1 MSRPEPGN
9 RVTVVVIT
17 RNRRPELVRTLQR
30 MTALPERPPVIVVDN
45 ASADGSAQAAAA
57 FPGVTV
63 IAAARNL
70 GAAGRNLAVQRTSTP
85 YVAFCDDDTWWE
97 PGALDRAADLLDA
110 CPRLASVTGRI
121 LVEPGGTED
130 PITPELR
137 HSPVPGPPWLPGPA
151 LLSILAGASM
161 LRAAA
166 FAEAGGF
173 SPRLWLGG
181 EEELL
186 SLDLAAAGW
195 WMCWAEDV
203 IVHHSASAV
212 RDPRQRRILGIRNT
226 LWTAWLR
233 RAARRGAAPDRRRA
247 QVGAE
252 GPGQRGRGGP
262 GGGGP
267 AMGAARPPG
276 DPSARRGRA
285 PAARSAAAAL
295 GRPPVRRLSRPAAS
309 RTSPTSIRSSRG
321 SGCAP
326 WASPGLDPLPF
337 HRARWRGESRGGPQ
351 SAGETGPNN
360 VTEGVPYATARCA
373 IPVSLLITID
383 AAATTAARP
392 ASPVRPASTDAGL
405 SPAACATRAASGRS
419 AAFPL
424 ITTGRPQSDSTR
436 ATAANRSAGQ
446 RLLPL
451 AAPGCTT
458 AAAAAR
464 GRVRG
469 RDSRSAPGSAG
480 IPHHASSRHQRS
492 TSCSSSAH
500 QGPATPGSAG
510 EAYIIVTGAPT
521 ARTRSWLAG
530 PLPCRSAAT
539 AGGGP
544 RHGTGSSSPVASTRS
559 TAPVS
564 AASGARRADAAS
576 TISCPG

>member
-233 RAARRGAAPDRRRA
+233 GPPGGALRRTAAVLRSVPKDRASAAAVARAAAGLPWVLRDRRVIPPRVEAGLRLLEAPQRHSAARRY
-247 QVGAE
+247 VGFT
-252 GPGQRGRGGP
+252 
-262 GGGGP
+262 
-267 AMGAARPPG
+267 
-276 DPSARRGRA
+276 
-285 PAARSAAAAL
+285 
-295 GRPPVRRLSRPAAS
+295 RPAAS

-351 SAGETGPNN
+351 AP
-360 VTEGVPYATARCA
+360 
-373 IPVSLLITID
+373 
-383 AAATTAARP
+383 ARP
-392 ASPVRPASTDAGL
+392 AR
-405 SPAACATRAASGRS
+405 
-419 AAFPL
+419 
-424 ITTGRPQSDSTR
+424 TT
-436 ATAANRSAGQ
+436 
-446 RLLPL
+446 
-451 AAPGCTT
+451 
-458 AAAAAR
+458 
-464 GRVRG
+464 
-469 RDSRSAPGSAG
+469 
-480 IPHHASSRHQRS
+480 
-492 TSCSSSAH
+492 
-500 QGPATPGSAG
+500 
-510 EAYIIVTGAPT
+510 
-521 ARTRSWLAG
+521 
-530 PLPCRSAAT
+530 
-539 AGGGP
+539 
-544 RHGTGSSSPVASTRS
+544 
-559 TAPVS
+559 
-564 AASGARRADAAS
+564 
-576 TISCPG
+576 